1 MKKGNV
7 YTDELMRLAWGTDAS
22 FYHMVPQEVVRSE
35 SEEEV
40 AEVLR
45 RCFAEGRAVTF
56 RAAGTSLSGQAL
68 SDSVLLVAGKNWEKW
83 TFHPEDESITLQPG
97 LVGARVNRIL
107 ARYER
112 SAADGHC

>member
-1 MKKGNV
+1 MKIRNV

-68 SDSVLLVAGKNWEKW
+68 SDSVLLVAPFLYLA
-83 TFHPEDESITLQPG
+83 TRLLQPVWP
-97 LVGARVNRIL
+97 LIT
-107 ARYER
+107 
-112 SAADGHC
+112 H